1 MLLEISQNS
10 QENTGA
16 RPAILLKKGLWH
28 RCFRVSFAKF
38 LGTPFL
44 TEDLRWMLLTY
55 FVFTAFYFLET
66 LEKTKTLWII
76 YSTSI
81 NVNFLLFS
89 SIFKCCQIVIKI
101 QIIDFSK
108 EQKQTMANI
117 NEKRVLETL
126 CKPVNV
132 SNACN
137 VPG

>member
-66 LEKTKTLWII
+66 LEKTKTL
-76 YSTSI
+76 
-81 NVNFLLFS
+81 
-89 SIFKCCQIVIKI
+89 
-101 QIIDFSK
+101 
-108 EQKQTMANI
+108 
-117 NEKRVLETL
+117 
-126 CKPVNV
+126 
-132 SNACN
+132 
-137 VPG
+137 